1 MYHRYANPLEL
12 LQQMLEVGQL
22 NRFITEIG
30 QIVWQEKAD
39 NQRWDFWVH
48 RVFDMEFSE
57 YVQLCENSMQQ
68 AETSDNVDLGETIRN
83 SFEMLENFQPE

>member
-22 NRFITEIG
+22 NQFITEIG
-30 QIVWQEKAD
+30 QIMWQEKAD
-39 NQRWDFWVH
+39 NQRWDFWLH

-68 AETSDNVDLGETIRN
+68 AEASDNVDLGETIRN
-83 SFEMLENFQPE
+83 SFEMLENFQP

>member
-12 LQQMLEVGQL
+12 LQQMFEIGQL
-22 NRFITEIG
+22 NRFITEVG
-30 QIVWQEKAD
+30 NIVWQEKAD
-39 NQRWDFWVH
+39 HQQWDFWVH

>member
-22 NRFITEIG
+22 NQFITEIG
-30 QIVWQEKAD
+30 QIMWQEKAD
-39 NQRWDFWVH
+39 NQQWDFWVH

>member
-22 NRFITEIG
+22 NQFITEIG

-39 NQRWDFWVH
+39 NQRWDF
-48 RVFDMEFSE
+48 
-57 YVQLCENSMQQ
+57 
-68 AETSDNVDLGETIRN
+68 
-83 SFEMLENFQPE
+83 